1 MSLKSKNEVRRKFQN
16 YAKYVSL
23 GTHTRQ
29 EKRLRASYLNGVYSQ
44 CLTKPRS
51 LRKFAERFY
60 VNTIYRGQFH
70 QSIWRRLEKEFSS
83 KNNPLR
89 KRPGGSNIS

>member
-29 EKRLRASYLNGVYSQ
+29 EKRLRASYLNG
-44 CLTKPRS
+44 
-51 LRKFAERFY
+51 AIA
-60 VNTIYRGQFH
+60 NA
-70 QSIWRRLEKEFSS
+70 
-83 KNNPLR
+83 
-89 KRPGGSNIS
+89 